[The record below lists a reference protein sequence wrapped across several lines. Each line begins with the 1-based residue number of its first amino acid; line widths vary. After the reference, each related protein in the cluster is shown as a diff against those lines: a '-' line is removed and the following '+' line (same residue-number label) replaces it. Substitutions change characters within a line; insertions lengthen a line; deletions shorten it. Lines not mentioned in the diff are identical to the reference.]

1 MNFEAALGVVGMATL
16 TVRPL
21 DTTVA
26 QALSDLPVMATPS
39 LANLFEGACT
49 AALAEHLDQGET
61 TITTSIE
68 MNQEASVGVASD
80 LQAYATCIEINDLT
94 FTFEIEVHRANQLI
108 AIGFVKRKLVD
119 RVTYAARIAA
129 EALLHE
135 AS

>member
-1 MNFEAALGVVGMATL
+1 MNFDTALGVVGMATL

-21 DTTVA
+21 DTSVA
-26 QALSDLPVMATPS
+26 QALSDLPVLATPS

-61 TITTSIE
+61 TITTEIV

-108 AIGFVKRKLVD
+108 ATGFVKRKLVD

>member
-1 MNFEAALGVVGMATL
+1 MNFDEALGVVGLATL

-21 DTTVA
+21 DTSVA

-61 TITTSIE
+61 TITVDIQ
-68 MNQEASVGVASD
+68 MVQHNSVGVATE
-80 LQAYATCIEINDLT
+80 LQAYASCIEIEDLV
-94 FTFEIEVHRANQLI
+94 FTFEIEVHHANRLI
-108 AIGFVKRKLVD
+108 ASGIVKRKLVD
-119 RVTYAARIAA
+119 RITYSARVAA
-129 EALLHE
+129 EAIVHE

>member
-1 MNFEAALGVVGMATL
+1 MNFQAALGAVGMATL

-49 AALAEHLDQGET
+49 AALAEHLEQGET
-61 TITTSIE
+61 TITTAIE
-68 MNQEASVGVASD
+68 MNQETSVGVSTE
-80 LQAYATCIEINDLT
+80 LQAYATCIEISDLT
-94 FTFEIEVHRANQLI
+94 FTFEIEVHRANQLVASGI
-108 AIGFVKRKLVD
+108 VKRKLVD

-129 EALLHE
+129 EAILHE